1 LTKLR
6 AVFVFQIRLWL
17 RRETLGFRQT
27 LERDGLTVELTLPRG
42 PDDFRTWGLFENE
55 EYRAVGLPSAG
66 TEDDPEQ
73 IVTAN
78 VIRVVVETEGDV
90 TAADFD
96 DEERY
101 EEAVDCA
108 LPIFD
113 HANDVARGVA
123 NDLLAWARSQYQHS
137 WLGLSSEPAQELGP
151 ASLIEAESGRRFPIG
166 HSYHHVS
173 QLRDTDLALGLSEIQ
188 ALLGS
193 VRAEASPPI
202 PESLLSDAQF
212 LAWELNPPDATR
224 AVLMAAIAC
233 ELKVK
238 KSLRDRCPDDQ
249 ADLLDFVLEN
259 PREITVTAADGLF
272 DKLMEVAQGRSLRKA
287 DRELFKRIR
296 RLFEVRNDIAHRGLA
311 PAPEEASGLVRAARD
326 AFTWLDEE
334 DGKMAP

>member
-1 LTKLR
+1 MTKLL
-6 AVFVFQIRLWL
+6 AVFVFEIRLWV
-17 RRETLGFRQT
+17 RRETLGFHQT
-27 LERDGLTVELTLPRG
+27 LERGGLTVALTLPRS
-42 PDDFRTWGLFENE
+42 PDDFRTWGLLENQ

-78 VIRVVVETEGDV
+78 VIRVVVETEGEV

-101 EEAVDCA
+101 REAADRA

-113 HANDVARGVA
+113 RANDVARAVA
-123 NDLLAWARSQYQHS
+123 NDLLAWTRSQYRHS
-137 WLGLSSEPAQELGP
+137 WLGLSHEPAQEIGP

-166 HSYHHVS
+166 HSYHGVS
-173 QLRDTDLALGLSEIQ
+173 QMRNTDLALGLSELQ

-193 VRAEASPPI
+193 VGAEESPPI

-212 LAWELNPPDATR
+212 LAWELDPPDATR

-238 KSLRDRCPDDQ
+238 KSLQERCPDDQ

-287 DRELFKRIR
+287 DPELFKRIR
-296 RLFEVRNDIAHRGLA
+296 RLFEVRNNIAHRGIA
-311 PAPEEASGLVRAARD
+311 PASEEASGLVRAARD

-334 DGKMAP
+334 NR